1 MSEHTVGVIEGELG
15 SFLRSRR
22 EGVSPADVGL
32 PIGTRR
38 RTPGLRRAEL
48 ATLAGVSVDYLIRL
62 EQGRDVHPSTQVLG
76 ALAAAL
82 QLSEDD
88 RDHLRILAAITSG
101 AELCPE
107 PIAAARTVRPTVQ
120 AMLDQFEPAPAF
132 VLNHLADLL
141 AWTDGY
147 DRLARPL
154 GILDGAEPNLVWF
167 TFADDR
173 ARAAYPDWDDIADEQ
188 VANLHELRQCDNNTD
203 TLAARLAQAAG
214 SEFTDRWERRP
225 VGRKR
230 TGIKA
235 ISHPAVGVLR
245 LAFETLELP
254 DADRQRLVVYLPA
267 DAATEAGL
275 NRLAGR
281 RPGALRSVGAG

>member
-1 MSEHTVGVIEGELG
+1 MMEGELG

-22 EGVSPADVGL
+22 EAMSPAEVGL
-32 PIGTRR
+32 ASSARR

-62 EQGRDVHPSTQVLG
+62 EQGRDIHPSTQVLG

-82 QLSEDD
+82 RLDDDD
-88 RDHLRILAAITSG
+88 RDHLQALAVISNGT
-101 AELCPE
+101 ELCPQTT
-107 PIAAARTVRPTVQ
+107 AVARAVRPTVQ
-120 AMLDQFEPAPAF
+120 AMLDQLEPAPAF

-141 AWTDGY
+141 AWTEGY

-154 GILDGAEPNLVWF
+154 GILDGDEPNLVWF

-173 ARAAYPDWDDIADEQ
+173 ARVAYPDWADIADEQ
-188 VANLHELRQCDNNTD
+188 VASLMELRQCDTNTD

-230 TGIKA
+230 TGIRA

-245 LAFETLELP
+245 LAFETLGLP

-267 DAATEAGL
+267 DAATTAGL
-275 NRLAGR
+275 DRLAGR
-281 RPGALRSVGAG
+281 QPGGLRSVRAG

>member
-1 MSEHTVGVIEGELG
+1 MMEGELG

-22 EGVSPADVGL
+22 ESMSPAEVGL
-32 PIGTRR
+32 ASSARR

-62 EQGRDVHPSTQVLG
+62 EQGRDIHPSTQVLG

-82 QLSEDD
+82 RFDDDD
-88 RDHLRILAAITSG
+88 RDHLQALAVISNGT
-101 AELCPE
+101 ELCPQTT
-107 PIAAARTVRPTVQ
+107 AAARAVRPTVQ
-120 AMLDQFEPAPAF
+120 AMLDQLEPAPAF

-141 AWTDGY
+141 AWTEGY

-188 VANLHELRQCDNNTD
+188 VASLMELRQCDTNTD

-230 TGIKA
+230 TGIRA

-245 LAFETLELP
+245 LAFETLGLP

-267 DAATEAGL
+267 DAATTAGL
-275 NRLAGR
+275 DRLAGR
-281 RPGALRSVGAG
+281 QPGGLRSVRAG

>member
-1 MSEHTVGVIEGELG
+1 MMEGELG

-22 EGVSPADVGL
+22 EAMSPAEVGL
-32 PIGTRR
+32 ASSARR

-62 EQGRDVHPSTQVLG
+62 EQGRDIHPSTQVLG

-82 QLSEDD
+82 RFDDDD
-88 RDHLRILAAITSG
+88 RDHLQALAVISNGT
-101 AELCPE
+101 ELCPQTT
-107 PIAAARTVRPTVQ
+107 AAARAVRPTVQ
-120 AMLDQFEPAPAF
+120 AMLDQLEPAPAF

-141 AWTDGY
+141 AWTEGY

-154 GILDGAEPNLVWF
+154 GILDGDEPNLVWF

-173 ARAAYPDWDDIADEQ
+173 ARVAYPDWADIADEQ
-188 VANLHELRQCDNNTD
+188 VASLMELRQCDTNTD

-230 TGIKA
+230 TGIRA

-245 LAFETLELP
+245 LAFETLGLP

-267 DAATEAGL
+267 DAATTAGL
-275 NRLAGR
+275 DRLAGR
-281 RPGALRSVGAG
+281 QPGGLRSVRAG